1 MNVRQLIERQL
12 ARAGIDHVFED
23 PNAGV
28 ASLLADAA
36 GRLGPAPGAAW
47 LPDQV
52 LRVSSRPGP
61 PVEPVVVHDPDD
73 VPRALLAALD
83 IAGDVLP
90 GTTAVQFDLD
100 LDVKAGAATDRRGP
114 SLSSRH
120 VDVPRVPSAARM
132 SVLAGPGV
140 VRAGAVDALRALAE
154 RAGLPVVNTW
164 GAKGV
169 FDWQSPHHA
178 GTAGLQE
185 RDFGLC
191 GFEDVDLIIATGVDS
206 DESPRVRWAL
216 APVLNVDPAAL
227 AGLAEA
233 WGRPPATP
241 EHPEL
246 YTALAGVVMPMFE
259 QPGTPPHAV
268 AQIKASLPVGGVVIA
283 DPGPVGFWFARTFP
297 TSELGS
303 VVVPATVAPG
313 FAAAGA
319 LVAGLRGRPAMAV
332 TADPLDDATTAV
344 LESAARRGVV
354 IDIHAWGDN
363 IEWSCLDSLIAV
375 AGDVVAWT

>member
-1 MNVRQLIERQL
+1 VTIRQLIERQL
-12 ARAGIDHVFED
+12 AGAGIDQVFED
-23 PNAGV
+23 PDPTV

-52 LRVSSRPGP
+52 LRISSRPGP
-61 PVEPVVVHDPDD
+61 TVEPVVVRDPGD
-73 VPRALLAALD
+73 VSSALLAAVD

-90 GTTAVQFDLD
+90 GTTAIKFDFD
-100 LDVKAGAATDRRGP
+100 MDAARPADGRRAGLA
-114 SLSSRH
+114 SRH
-120 VDVPRVPSAARM
+120 VEIPPVPSAARIA
-132 SVLAGPGV
+132 VLAGPGV
-140 VRAGAVDALRALAE
+140 VRAGAVDGLRTLAV
-154 RAGLPVVNTW
+154 RAGLPVLNTW

-169 FDWQSPHHA
+169 FEWQSSHHA

-185 RDFGLC
+185 RDFELAGL
-191 GFEDVDLIIATGVDS
+191 GDVDLIIATGVDP

-216 APVLNVDPAAL
+216 APVLHVDPAAL
-227 AGLAEA
+227 GGLAAA
-233 WGRPPATP
+233 WDRPTAVP
-241 EHPEL
+241 EHPEI
-246 YTALAGVVMPMFE
+246 YTALAAVVMPMFE

-268 AQIKASLPVGGVVIA
+268 ANAKAGLPPGGVVIA

-319 LVAGLRGRPAMAV
+319 LVAGLRGRQAVAV
-332 TADPLDDATTAV
+332 TAEPVDDATQAV
-344 LESAARRGVV
+344 LESAARREVV
-354 IDIHAWGDN
+354 IDFNVWGDN
-363 IEWSCLDSLIAV
+363 IEWSCLDSLVAV
-375 AGDVVAWT
+375 AGPVVAWT